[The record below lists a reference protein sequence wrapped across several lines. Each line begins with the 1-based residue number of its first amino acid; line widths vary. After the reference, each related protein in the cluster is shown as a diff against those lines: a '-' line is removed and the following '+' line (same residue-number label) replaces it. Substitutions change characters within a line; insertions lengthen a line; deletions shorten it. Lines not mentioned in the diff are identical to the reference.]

1 MDMMTSIFLII
12 FILILLWIIISSIRN
27 RILFKMAVRNFSRK
41 KGSSVIIIIGL
52 MVSTAIISSSF
63 TVGDTFN
70 TLLASDIIDDLQGID
85 EVYVFQVPGSQETLD
100 FPIDIYYDLETKI
113 SDDRSIDAME
123 PELRKKVNIL
133 NIDKTLVE
141 PRVVVAGI
149 YLNQSDEFGN
159 LYVDGDKVSSIPDDN
174 IIINKELAEEL
185 DADPGDRFQLTY
197 LNRTG
202 NFTVFGVLDL
212 KDRGYSSVELYLN
225 LEDLQTLLRLENKIN
240 RIHISN
246 DGGILTGMEKSDKV
260 KDLVDNA
267 NVSYQGFSL
276 YLLRDKKA
284 EYDQVFEEGFFFAD
298 LLLIFGSFTI
308 IASVILII
316 NIFIMLGEERR
327 SEMGMT
333 RAIGMNKLELRRLFV
348 YEGSLYAGIAALIG
362 SFFGIIVAFLIIWS
376 IGNTFTGG
384 SSSDIIRAFTFTL
397 DSLLLAFCL
406 GFIISILTIYYATRK
421 ISDVNIIRAVRNLP
435 EPAIPRKGKKSLKI
449 GLLMLVFALL
459 IILTSLAPMTD
470 GVDNDENGE
479 IDESEEGSATSLF
492 LGLSIL
498 FFAMP
503 FFLRRYIK
511 DRLAFS
517 MSGILVITLWSFPF
531 DRILGLSEDFF
542 TFALAGM
549 LMVTGTVLLLIVN
562 SNIVI
567 RFFEKIF
574 ASVGCCIAVSHT
586 ALSYSLDSKFR
597 TGLTIAMFSLVIF
610 IITFMSILLAIIG
623 GNLEAQIGET
633 SGGFDVM
640 VKMSEPVEDFEA
652 IYNDTDSVEL
662 VEDYF
667 ALKNTE
673 VTFNR
678 YSLILDSDQV
688 DYPVVGIDDHFIE
701 QNRFKVSKMITD
713 FDGDPDKAF
722 AAMKQNGEY
731 VLADSSTAGA
741 GFGPPPYLPLEL
753 GETLEV
759 TLKDGSK
766 RNVTIIGFID
776 TFVTFIDPDK
786 SLNGIFIYDE
796 FLVEDYNA
804 TGVGTVLFKL
814 KDSGDNLAVR
824 QDMERSFLAYGAQSV
839 DFKKEAEAQIEANV
853 SFFNILNTYLGLG
866 LIVGIAGLGIITLRS
881 VNERRNQIGMMRAL
895 GFNRRQVMVAF
906 IIESTYISFLGIL
919 IGVVLGL
926 VVSINLFFKLFE
938 AQNYEF
944 IVPGGSIAVIIL
956 ITLGMTL
963 FSTIPPSAF
972 ASRIAPAEVLR
983 YE

>member
-1 MDMMTSIFLII
+1 
-12 FILILLWIIISSIRN
+12 
-27 RILFKMAVRNFSRK
+27 MAVRNFSRK
-41 KGSSVIIIIGL
+41 KGSTAIIIVGL
-52 MVSTAIISSSF
+52 MVGTAIISSSF
-63 TVGDTFN
+63 TVGDSFD
-70 TLLASDIIDDLQGID
+70 TLLASQIIDDLQGTD
-85 EVYVFQVPGSQETLD
+85 EVYVFQIPGSQKILD
-100 FPIDIYYDLETKI
+100 FPVDVFHDLETKI
-113 SDDRSIDAME
+113 GDDNSIDGME
-123 PELRKKVNIL
+123 FELRKKINIL

-141 PRVVVAGI
+141 PRVEVAGI
-149 YLNQSDEFGN
+149 TLNQSDEFGN
-159 LYVDGDKVSSIPDDN
+159 LYVDGNRVSSIPDDN
-174 IIINKELAEEL
+174 IIINKDLAEEL
-185 DADPGDRFQLTY
+185 DADSGNTFKLTY

-202 NFTVFGVLDL
+202 NFTVYGVLDL
-212 KDRGYSSVELYLN
+212 RDRGYSSVEMYMN
-225 LEDLQTLLRLENKIN
+225 LEDLQILLGLENKIN

-246 DGGILTGMEKSDKV
+246 EGDKLTGMENSNDV
-260 KDLVDNA
+260 KELVDN
-267 NVSYQGFSL
+267 VEIGYQGLSL
-276 YLLRDKKA
+276 FLFRDKKA

-333 RAIGMNKLELRRLFV
+333 RAIGINKKELRRLFV
-348 YEGSLYAGIAALIG
+348 YEGSFYAGIAALIG
-362 SFFGIIVAFLIIWS
+362 SLFGVVVAFLIVWS
-376 IGNTFTGG
+376 IGNAFTGG
-384 SSSDIIRAFTFTL
+384 GSSDILRAFTFTW

-421 ISDVNIIRAVRNLP
+421 ISEVNIIRAVRNLP
-435 EPAIPRKGKKSLKI
+435 EPAIPKKDKKSLRI
-449 GLLMLVFALL
+449 GVIML
-459 IILTSLAPMTD
+459 ILSIFIVMISIVPLFD
-470 GVDNDENGE
+470 GLDNDENGE
-479 IDESEEGSATSLF
+479 IDDSEEGSATSLF
-492 LGLSIL
+492 SGLSIL
-498 FFAMP
+498 FFAIP

-511 DRLAFS
+511 DRWAFS
-517 MSGILVITLWSFPF
+517 ASAILVITLWSVPF
-531 DRILGLSEDFF
+531 DKVLGLSEDFF
-542 TFALAGM
+542 TFALAGI
-549 LMVTGTVLLLIVN
+549 LMVTATVMLLMVN
-562 SNIVI
+562 SKIVI

-623 GNLEAQIGET
+623 GNLQAQIDET
-633 SGGFDVM
+633 SGGFDIM
-640 VKMSEPVEDFEA
+640 VKMSEPMEDFEA
-652 IYNDTDSVEL
+652 IYDNTESVDL

-673 VTFNR
+673 ITFNR

-688 DYPVVGIDDHFIE
+688 DYPVVGLDDHFID
-701 QNRFKVSKMITD
+701 QNRFKVSKLITD
-713 FDGDPDKAF
+713 FNGDANAAF

-731 VLADSSTAGA
+731 VLADSSTSGS
-741 GFGPPPYLPLEL
+741 GFGPPPLLPLEL
-753 GETLEV
+753 GETLQV
-759 TLKDGSK
+759 TLKDGTS
-766 RNVTIIGFID
+766 RIVTIIGFID

-786 SLNGIFIYDE
+786 SLNGIFIYDK

-814 KDSGDNLAVR
+814 KDSGNNLAVR
-824 QDMERSFLAYGAQSV
+824 QDMERTFLAYGAQSV

-853 SFFNILNTYLGLG
+853 SFFNILNAYLGLG

-881 VNERRNQIGMMRAL
+881 VNERRSQIGMMRAI
-895 GFNRRQVMVAF
+895 GFNRRQVLVAF

-919 IGVVLGL
+919 IGVILGL

-938 AQNYEF
+938 GQNYQF

-963 FSTIPPSAF
+963 FSTMPPSAL
-972 ASRIAPAEVLR
+972 ASRVAPAEVLR

>member
-1 MDMMTSIFLII
+1 MDTISIIFLIV
-12 FILILLWIIISSIRN
+12 FTLILLWIIISSLRN

-41 KGSSVIIIIGL
+41 KGSTVIIIIGL
-52 MVSTAIISSSF
+52 MVGTAIISSSF
-63 TVGDTFN
+63 TVGDSFN
-70 TLLASDIIDDLQGID
+70 TLLASEIIDDLQGID
-85 EVYVFQVPGSQETLD
+85 EVYVFQIPGSQETLD
-100 FPIDIYYDLETKI
+100 FPIDVYYDLETKI
-113 SDDRSIDAME
+113 GDDNSIDGME
-123 PELRKKVNIL
+123 PELRKKINIL

-141 PRVVVAGI
+141 PRVEVAGI
-149 YLNQSDEFGN
+149 TFDQSDEFGN
-159 LYVDGDKVSSIPDDN
+159 LHVDGEKVSSIPDDN
-174 IIINKELAEEL
+174 IIINKELTEEL
-185 DADPGDRFQLTY
+185 DAYPGDTFKLTY

-202 NFTVFGVLDL
+202 NFTVWGILDL

-225 LEDLQTLLRLENKIN
+225 LEDLQILLGLEDKIN

-246 DGGILTGMEKSDKV
+246 RGDKLTGMENTDEV

-267 NVSYQGFSL
+267 NIYFQGFSL

-284 EYDQVFEEGFFFAD
+284 EYDRVFEEGFFFAD

-348 YEGSLYAGIAALIG
+348 YEGSFYAGIAALIG
-362 SFFGIIVAFLIIWS
+362 SFFGIIVAFFIVWS
-376 IGNTFTGG
+376 IGDAFTGG
-384 SSSDIIRAFTFTL
+384 SSSDILRAFTFTL

-406 GFIISILTIYYATRK
+406 GFIISILTIYYSTRK
-421 ISDVNIIRAVRNLP
+421 ISEVNIIRAVRNLP
-435 EPAIPRKGKKSLKI
+435 EPAIPRKDRKSLKI
-449 GLLMLVFALL
+449 GLIMLLL
-459 IILTSLAPMTD
+459 AIFVILTSLAPLND
-470 GVDNDENGE
+470 GLDNDENGK
-479 IDESEEGSATSLF
+479 IDDSEEGSATFLF
-492 LGLSIL
+492 SGLSIL
-498 FFAMP
+498 FFALP
-503 FFLRRYIK
+503 FFLRRFIK
-511 DRLAFS
+511 DRFAFS
-517 MSGILVITLWSFPF
+517 TSAILVITLWSIPL
-531 DRILGLSEDFF
+531 DKMLGLSEDFF
-542 TFALAGM
+542 TFALAGI
-549 LMVTGTVLLLIVN
+549 LMVTGTVLLLMVN
-562 SNIVI
+562 SNWVV

-574 ASVGCCIAVSHT
+574 ASVGCCLAVSHT

-623 GNLEAQIGET
+623 GNLGAQIDET
-633 SGGFDVM
+633 SGGFDIM

-652 IYNDTDSVEL
+652 IYNNTESVEL

-688 DYPVVGIDDHFIE
+688 NYPVVGIDDHFIE
-701 QNRFKVSKMITD
+701 QNRFKISKLITD
-713 FDGDPDKAF
+713 FNGDPNAAF
-722 AAMKQNGEY
+722 AALKQNSEY

-759 TLKDGSK
+759 TLKDGAK

-786 SLNGIFIYDE
+786 SLNSIFIYDK
-796 FLVEDYNA
+796 FLVENYNA
-804 TGVGTVLFKL
+804 TGVGTALFKL
-814 KDSGDNLAVR
+814 KDSGNNLAVR
-824 QDMERSFLAYGAQSV
+824 QDMERAFLAYGAQSV

-853 SFFNILNTYLGLG
+853 SFFNILNGYLGLG

-881 VNERRNQIGMMRAL
+881 VNERRNQIGMMRAI
-895 GFNRRQVMVAF
+895 GFNRRQVQVTF
-906 IIESTYISFLGIL
+906 IIESTYISFLGII

-926 VVSINLFFKLFE
+926 VVSVNLFFKLFE

-963 FSTIPPSAF
+963 FSTIPPSAL
-972 ASRIAPAEVLR
+972 ASRVAPAEVLR